1 MAQVTRVNGGVAA
14 PVTKSVNQMLNG
26 DLTMFTLDCDGV
38 NLTAKFGVGG
48 AVEYLTKTI
57 MNEGL
62 TIVAIGAIGSPNDQ
76 VRIAVEGVF
85 GDDTYDGSNS
95 ESLATYLTSVFAA
108 DSSTVDGVTIAN
120 CSAAAFTF

>member
-14 PVTKSVNQMLNG
+14 PVTKSVNQMVNG
-26 DLTMFTLDCDGV
+26 DLTMFTLDSDGV
-38 NLTAKFGVGG
+38 DLTSKFGVGG

-62 TIVAIGAIGSPNDQ
+62 TIVAIGAIGSPTDQ

-95 ESLATYLTSVFAA
+95 ESLAVYLTSVFAA
-108 DSSTVDGVTIAN
+108 DTAVVDGVDISAVT
-120 CSAAAFTF
+120 AAAFAF

>member
-26 DLTMFTLDCDGV
+26 DLTMFTLDSDGV
-38 NLTAKFGVGG
+38 DLTSKFGVGG

-57 MNEGL
+57 MNQGL
-62 TIVAIGAIGSPNDQ
+62 TIVAIGAIGSPTDQ

-95 ESLATYLTSVFAA
+95 ESLAVYLTSVFAA
-108 DSSTVDGVTIAN
+108 DTAVVDGVDISAVT
-120 CSAAAFTF
+120 AAAFTF

>member
-1 MAQVTRVNGGVAA
+1 MAQVTRVNGGVAT

-26 DLTMFTLDCDGV
+26 DLTMLTIDVDGV
-38 NLTAKFGVGG
+38 DLTEKFGVGG
-48 AVEYLTKTI
+48 AVEYLTKVI

-62 TIVAIGAIGSPNDQ
+62 TIVAIGAIGSPTDQ

-108 DSSTVDGVTIAN
+108 DTAVVNGVDISAVT
-120 CSAAAFTF
+120 AAAFAF